1 MVAISTT
8 QARSHLPSLIDD
20 VRVKDEVV
28 LLSKQGKAVAAIISM
43 KKLQELE
50 TFEDEYWS
58 KELRKAMQDGR
69 LMGTEKTAQWL
80 KRKGAQLE
88 I

>member
-20 VRVKDEVV
+20 VRVKGEVV
-28 LLSKQGKAVAAIISM
+28 VLSKQGKQVAAIISM
-43 KKLQELE
+43 EKLRQLE
-50 TFEDEYWS
+50 RLEDEHWS
-58 KELRKAMQDGR
+58 AELKKAMRHGK
-69 LMGTEKTAQWL
+69 LVSPEKTAQWL
-80 KRKGAQLE
+80 KKKGVQFE